1 MDTEVER
8 WIDSHQEDML
18 DFLKTYISYR
28 SPTGDEE
35 TVQHE
40 FIEPF
45 FRNQMDWDE
54 VEIVDVSEDSDRPNV
69 NARLL
74 GEGNGSA
81 LLFNGHSDIV
91 DVDEEQE
98 EAWTYDPWNPTIA
111 DGRIYG
117 RGANDMKGPNTA
129 MIWATKAIMETGM
142 ELSGDLL
149 MSVVVGE
156 ELAQQDVGSIPA
168 TEAHLQKVDEQ
179 PFCLNTEPTD
189 NEIHTK
195 SAGTFDFEVSIEGKE
210 IHTSQ
215 KNLTRYPQRH
225 GIQTG
230 DEVGVD
236 AAEIMIDI
244 FETFRR
250 LEHQWNMRYDDEIY
264 GSGGYPVAMDL
275 QGVGPIAINC
285 TILEAG
291 GYIASIPGQA
301 QIAGHV
307 YYPPFVDD
315 EEFWTEM
322 KEAVDAIATT
332 NDWVKTHPPELDWKE
347 MIDWPPFE
355 VAVDHPGCQA
365 LGAIVEDVTGGQPV
379 YSGFK
384 AVCDNAQI
392 QRDCGVDAV
401 SLGPGDIS
409 MGAHGSDEYIPISQ
423 FMTAAKIYA
432 GMIQRW
438 CR

>member
-1 MDTEVER
+1 MHPDIED
-8 WIDSHQEDML
+8 WIDRHQEEML
-18 DFLKTYISYR
+18 EFLKTYISYR
-28 SPTGDEE
+28 SSTGDEE
-35 TVQHE
+35 PVQRE
-40 FIEPF
+40 FVEPF
-45 FRNQMDWDE
+45 FRDRMGWDE
-54 VEIVDVSEDSDRPNV
+54 VEVVDVSDEGDRPNV
-69 NARLL
+69 NARFY
-74 GEGNGSA
+74 GNGDGRA

-98 EAWTYDPWNPTIA
+98 EAWTYDPWDPTL
-111 DGRIYG
+111 DDSRIYG

-129 MIWATKAIMETGM
+129 MIWAAKAVMETDV

-179 PFCLNTEPTD
+179 AFCVNTEPTD

-195 SAGTFDFEVSIEGKE
+195 SAGTFDFIVAIEGKG

-215 KNLTRYPQRH
+215 KNLTKYPQRH
-225 GIQTG
+225 GIQFG
-230 DEVGVD
+230 NDVGVD
-236 AAEIMIDI
+236 AAEIMIEVVDA
-244 FETFRR
+244 FRR
-250 LEHQWNMRYDDEIY
+250 LEHQWNMRYSDEIY
-264 GSGGYPVAMDL
+264 GGGGYPVAIDR

-291 GYIASIPGQA
+291 SYIASIPGQA
-301 QIAGHV
+301 QIKGHV

-315 EEFWTEM
+315 GEFWNEM
-322 KEAVDAIATT
+322 KEAVDAISTT
-332 NDWVKTHPPELDWKE
+332 NDWLKTHPPELNWKE

-355 VAVDHPGCQA
+355 VAVNHPGCQV
-365 LGAIVEDVTGGQPV
+365 LGDAVEDVTGEQPV

-409 MGAHGSDEYIPISQ
+409 MGAHGPDEYMPIDQ

-432 GMIQRW
+432 AMILHW